1 MSGRGF
7 GRGRGRQPFGGRGY
21 GGRGSGGRGYNNNRN
36 GNGNRGTQVNKKKI
50 MKFQPN
56 SAKDERYEGYAKIM
70 SVFLLDV
77 EKTYDGANKL
87 IEAVKDGKHYDW
99 DAIEPQPTPITD
111 ANKDMKEQINI
122 KYQNLHQMWLEKKDE
137 YEETHN
143 KARSKLLADYCTKD
157 METKLKSDPEWEKH
171 GKDLVKIAPMI
182 RQLMANAVR
191 AVYPFRTLTETMIA
205 LLGVKQKHDE
215 QLDDYVTR
223 MKTSRD
229 TFKAMVGTKWLDG
242 FIKTTAEYDA
252 EHDPT
257 DKTRVTGAQQK
268 LLDGGLERIYKLL
281 VDSQQ

>member
-1 MSGRGF
+1 MLAIGAA
-7 GRGRGRQPFGGRGY
+7 
-21 GGRGSGGRGYNNNRN
+21 
-36 GNGNRGTQVNKKKI
+36 
-50 MKFQPN
+50 QPN
-56 SAKDERYEGYAKIM
+56 SAKDERHEGYAKIM
-70 SVFLLDV
+70 SVCLLDV

-223 MKTSRD
+223 MKTSR
-229 TFKAMVGTKWLDG
+229 GTPSRPWL
-242 FIKTTAEYDA
+242 
-252 EHDPT
+252 
-257 DKTRVTGAQQK
+257 V
-268 LLDGGLERIYKLL
+268 LSGLMDL
-281 VDSQQ
+281 